1 MNVNR
6 IRDIP
11 KIQEPLKAAR
21 DILRFK
27 QAFPRYEITIQELD
41 IDVDI
46 DRIRSIL
53 EDAELEGLTQR
64 IEHLATLPD
73 KFNDI
78 LGPEG
83 WIIYGDMDIEVVET
97 AVEYAETGDLEEA
110 EAELIT
116 YYDREKIEWQ
126 LKRLVDIEAFRPRM
140 DLAEKAVADYEAGR
154 YHACVPVVLALLD
167 GMVQQAYVD
176 AYGESRGFSACDAD
190 LEAWDSIAGHPKGL
204 EQLQDLMLQG
214 RQQTRTDEISKP
226 YRNGI
231 MHGMDLGYDTDR
243 VAAKSWAALFAA
255 SEWARKAENE
265 ELEAPDDDGEKPSVW
280 ETLIESLQ
288 TYEETQEVKQAIA
301 EWGPRDIVVGADIPA
316 KGASEDYG
324 EDTPERALIEFLS
337 HWEDG
342 NYGGMAASIIT
353 KEGATEHPGDIREEF
368 EPLDLRSSELV
379 QVEDIGAART
389 DITVRIIVDRIDE
402 TVEEETAVTLVRTAD
417 DGGAAVPGHEAGT
430 WTVTNREKLL
440 VL

>member
-1 MNVNR
+1 MNVNH

-11 KIQEPLKAAR
+11 KIQEPLKTAR

-27 QAFPRYEITIQELD
+27 QAFPRYDIAVQELD

-46 DRIRSIL
+46 DRIKTIL
-53 EDAELEGLTQR
+53 EDSDLEELTQR
-64 IEHLATLPD
+64 IEHLAALPD
-73 KFNDI
+73 RFNDV

-83 WIIYGDMDIEVVET
+83 WIIYEDMDLEVAET
-97 AVEYAETGDLEEA
+97 AVEYADAGDLEGA
-110 EAELIT
+110 EAELVA

-126 LKRLVDIEAFRPRM
+126 LNRLVDIEAFRPRLE
-140 DLAEKAVADYEAGR
+140 LAKKAADDYEAGR

-176 AYGESRGFSACDAD
+176 AYGKSRGFSANDAD
-190 LEAWDSIAGHPKGL
+190 LEAWNSIAGHPKGL
-204 EQLQDLMLQG
+204 EHLQNLMLQG

-231 MHGMDLGYDTDR
+231 MHGTDLGYDTER
-243 VAAKSWAALFAA
+243 VAAKSWVALFAA
-255 SEWARKAENE
+255 GEWARKAENE
-265 ELEAPDDDGEKPSVW
+265 ELEAPNDDNECHSVW
-280 ETLIESLQ
+280 GTLIESFQ
-288 TYEETQEVKQAIA
+288 IDQKTQDAKQIA
-301 EWGPRDIVVGADIPA
+301 EWEPRDIDIGADTPA
-316 KGASEDYG
+316 KGKPEDYG
-324 EDTPERALIEFLS
+324 EHTPERALVKFLS
-337 HWEDG
+337 YWKDG
-342 NYGGMAASIIT
+342 NYGGMATSLIT
-353 KEGATEHPGDIREEF
+353 KEGATEHPGDLREEF
-368 EPLDLRSSELV
+368 EHLNLRSFELV

-389 DITVRIIVDRIDE
+389 DITVRVEVDEFDE
-402 TVEEETAVTLVRTAD
+402 TVEGETAVTLVRTAD